1 MIEQVSTTV
10 VISGDAMMAGSM
22 CSFFANNGSVQPMIL
37 AMMTI
42 NDSDSAITIAIFK
55 SLYIIKIRIP
65 LAIAR
70 PIPTSYAMRNSLKI
84 TRKMSLNLISSR
96 ASPRMIRVELCEPQL
111 PPVSISIGI
120 NDTRS
125 GTAANAFS

>member
-1 MIEQVSTTV
+1 
-10 VISGDAMMAGSM
+10 MAGSM

-70 PIPTSYAMRNSLKI
+70 PIPTSNAMRNSLK
-84 TRKMSLNLISSR
+84 LPENVFEFDLIQGKSADHQSETLR
-96 ASPRMIRVELCEPQL
+96 TTVTA
-111 PPVSISIGI
+111 GI
-120 NDTRS
+120 H
-125 GTAANAFS
+125 